1 MSEMQKEV
9 APINGTANGSAAPG
23 ERQPL
28 WRTTP
33 ELDVYESANEFL
45 ILLNVPGASPE
56 SVAVQVE
63 GTEVYVRAEQAG
75 SPRSDV
81 VLTAFERRFELP
93 SEVDAASASAKLSD
107 GVLQIQIQKSVSAR
121 RIRIP
126 VNAN

>member
-9 APINGTANGSAAPG
+9 APGNGTANGSAAPS

-28 WRTTP
+28 WRATP
-33 ELDVYESANEFL
+33 ELDVYESSNEFL

-63 GTEVYVRAEQAG
+63 GTEVYVR
-75 SPRSDV
+75 
-81 VLTAFERRFELP
+81 AFERRFELP